1 MSGSKSLVSVV
12 LFFDHEQ
19 QKAEWKIKSEAL
31 RLEQMYSHV
40 EIVGEH
46 DMEYEYYSKLAGPK
60 PEVLVEE
67 VSEIKQGDNNG

>member
-1 MSGSKSLVSVV
+1 MPGSKSLVSVV

-40 EIVGEH
+40 EVIEEH
-46 DMEYEYYSKLAGPK
+46 AMEYEYYAAKAGPK

-67 VSEIKQGDNNG
+67 VSETKQGDNNG

>member
-31 RLEQMYSHV
+31 RLEQMHSHV

-46 DMEYEYYSKLAGPK
+46 DMEYEYYAKLAGPK

-67 VSEIKQGDNNG
+67 VSETKQGDNNG